1 MQDSIM
7 STLFLIQLLN
17 GLQLGVLL
25 FLLAAGLTLVFGIMD
40 FVNLAHG
47 SLYMI
52 GAFICASL
60 TFLTGSFVWGVLL
73 AIPIVAVI
81 GYFFEV
87 LIVRHLY
94 ESNHLD
100 HVLATF
106 GIILIADTLVQLTW
120 GPEGIAIPLPD
131 YLSGQV
137 EILPDIIFPT
147 FRLVI
152 ISSGLLIAAG
162 LYWLITYTRLGML
175 IRAGASNRTMVSA
188 LGVDISTL
196 FAGVFA
202 LGAVLAGVA
211 GMLIAPITEA
221 TIGMGNDIIIT
232 AFVVIIVGGIGSM
245 KGAWRALLQLLLGLH
260 YLRCL
265 FISSW
270 PLSLRFDRKVFS
282 RQRCAK
288 ILPLLAWAM
297 GNKFYLDFSVRM
309 ICLAIAAVSL
319 NLILGF
325 GGMVSFGHA
334 AFVGI
339 GAYAVG
345 IPSYHGYESAWLHFP
360 LAMIAAALFALIT
373 GAISLRTKGV
383 YFIMITMAFAQM
395 AYISDLHLHDVSYC
409 AFALWYGF
417 ARV

>member
-1 MQDSIM
+1 M
-7 STLFLIQLLN
+7 STLFLIQFLN

-106 GIILIADTLVQLTW
+106 GIILIADTLVQLSW
-120 GPEGIAIPLPD
+120 GPEGIAIPLPE

-137 EILPDIIFPT
+137 EIFPEIIFPT

-188 LGVDISTL
+188 LGIDISTL

-245 KGAWRALLQLLLGLH
+245 KGA
-260 YLRCL
+260 
-265 FISSW
+265 F
-270 PLSLRFDRKVFS
+270 
-282 RQRCAK
+282 
-288 ILPLLAWAM
+288 
-297 GNKFYLDFSVRM
+297 
-309 ICLAIAAVSL
+309 IAAV
-319 NLILGF
+319 LIGIIDTLGR
-325 GGMVSFGHA
+325 SFLKDILEI
-334 AFVGI
+334 FM
-339 GAYAVG
+339 
-345 IPSYHGYESAWLHFP
+345 ESASAATAGPALSSMLIYIIMAIVLALKPQGLFP
-360 LAMIAAALFALIT
+360 PKV
-373 GAISLRTKGV
+373 R
-383 YFIMITMAFAQM
+383 
-395 AYISDLHLHDVSYC
+395 
-409 AFALWYGF
+409 
-417 ARV
+417 

>member
-1 MQDSIM
+1 M
-7 STLFLIQLLN
+7 STLFFIQLLN

-47 SLYMI
+47 SLYML

-60 TFLTGSFVWGVLL
+60 TFWTGSFIWGVLL
-73 AIPIVAVI
+73 AIPIIAII
-81 GYFFEV
+81 GFLFEV

-94 ESNHLD
+94 ENDHLD

-120 GPEGIAIPLPD
+120 GPEGIAIPLPEF
-131 YLSGQV
+131 LRGQV
-137 EILPDIIFPT
+137 ELLPGIIFPS

-152 ISSGLLIAAG
+152 IVGGLLIAAG
-162 LYWLITYTRLGML
+162 LYWLITYTRIGML

-188 LGVDISTL
+188 LGVDIKSL

-245 KGAWRALLQLLLGLH
+245 KGAFIAALLIGLIDTLGRAFLGDI
-260 YLRCL
+260 LSAV
-265 FISSW
+265 ISQASAETAG
-270 PLSLRFDRKVFS
+270 PALSSMLIY
-282 RQRCAK
+282 
-288 ILPLLAWAM
+288 ILMAL
-297 GNKFYLDFSVRM
+297 V
-309 ICLAIAAVSL
+309 
-319 NLILGF
+319 
-325 GGMVSFGHA
+325 
-334 AFVGI
+334 
-339 GAYAVG
+339 
-345 IPSYHGYESAWLHFP
+345 
-360 LAMIAAALFALIT
+360 LAMRPQGLFPPKV
-373 GAISLRTKGV
+373 R
-383 YFIMITMAFAQM
+383 
-395 AYISDLHLHDVSYC
+395 
-409 AFALWYGF
+409 
-417 ARV
+417 